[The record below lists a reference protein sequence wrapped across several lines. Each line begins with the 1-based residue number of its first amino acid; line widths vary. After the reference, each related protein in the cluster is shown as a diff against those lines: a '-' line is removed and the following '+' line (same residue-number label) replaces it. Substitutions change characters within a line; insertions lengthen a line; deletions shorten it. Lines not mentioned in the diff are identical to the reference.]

1 LTTKAVALEVIKEWL
16 EPQGYK
22 VKTEETFIKD
32 IYKGLEKGD
41 TQHVMSL
48 INACLEKEKTDKLKL
63 TPIPLLNSIGDEL
76 GKMLIG
82 KEWSFDRLMDLWRE
96 GKRDE
101 RLIVANALGRLSKVD
116 YKNSKSFVLNILND
130 LSDWEICDQLA
141 LRVVVNLAVQNKNE
155 VFSLMEE
162 WIKSENKWIRR
173 LAVATIPPYIR
184 RERTESEICLQ
195 LLNKAMKEKDLD
207 VKKAIGWALR
217 EITKKDPESV
227 FEFLQKWAKVKDKN
241 VRAIIK
247 AGMKKLQK
255 EKQEE
260 IKSLLSE

>member
-1 LTTKAVALEVIKEWL
+1 MKKA
-16 EPQGYK
+16 
-22 VKTEETFIKD
+22 EETFIKD
-32 IYKGLEKGD
+32 VYKGLEKGN
-41 TQHVMSL
+41 TQHVLSL
-48 INACLEKEKTDKLKL
+48 INTYLEREKTDKLKL
-63 TPIPLLNSIGDEL
+63 TPTPLLNFIGDEL

-82 KEWSFDRLMDLWRE
+82 KEWSFDRLMDLWGE

-101 RLIVANALGRLSKVD
+101 RLIIASALGRLSRVD
-116 YKNSKSFVLNILND
+116 YENSKLFVLNILND

-141 LRVVVNLAVQNKNE
+141 LRAVVNLAVQNE
-155 VFSLMEE
+155 DEMFPLMEE
-162 WIKSENKWIRR
+162 WIKSENKWVRR

-184 RERTESEICLQ
+184 RKKTESEMCLQ
-195 LLNKAMKEKDLD
+195 LLDKVMKEEDED

-227 FEFLQKWAKVKDKN
+227 FKFLQKWAKVKDKN
-241 VRAIIK
+241 VRATIK

-260 IKSLLSE
+260 IKSLLGE

>member
-1 LTTKAVALEVIKEWL
+1 VEGEGGDMKKA
-16 EPQGYK
+16 
-22 VKTEETFIKD
+22 EETFIKEV
-32 IYKGLEKGD
+32 YKGLEKGD
-41 TQHVMSL
+41 TQHVLSL
-48 INACLEKEKTDKLKL
+48 INAYLKREKTDKLKL
-63 TPIPLLNSIGDEL
+63 TPTPLLNFIGDEL

-101 RLIVANALGRLSKVD
+101 RLIIASALGRLSRVD
-116 YKNSKSFVLNILND
+116 YENSKLFILNILND

-141 LRVVVNLAVQNKNE
+141 LRAIVNLAVQNE
-155 VFSLMEE
+155 DEMFSLMEE
-162 WIKSENKWIRR
+162 WIKSGNKWVRR

-184 RERTESEICLQ
+184 RKKTESDRCFQ
-195 LLNKAMKEKDLD
+195 LLNKVMKEEDED

-217 EITKKDPESV
+217 EITKKDPEAV
-227 FEFLQKWAKVKDKN
+227 FNFLQKWAGIKDKN
-241 VRAIIK
+241 TRWIIK

-260 IKSLLSE
+260 IKSLLGE